1 MKLILLLFLTVLSCH
16 SFSQTFTGGGGPI
29 NDYQTTTIPIV
40 VSGLPTTIDTTNF
53 GLETVCFTINH
64 TYDGDLTLALVSPNG
79 TVAQLFS
86 GVGGGGQNFTA
97 TCLNTNAASSISSNS
112 APFTGTYKPVGQ
124 MGLVNNG
131 GNPNGTWELLVTDS
145 YGADQGNVV
154 QVSIS
159 FGTNPASYFAL
170 TSSLLPIVAIE
181 TNGNT
186 IADDPKVMA
195 DMKIIYN
202 GVGIRNYLTDTT
214 TDYSGKIGIEYRGN
228 YSASLPQKPY
238 AFETWDSLGNAINV
252 PLLGMPAENDWLL
265 IANYNDKSFAR
276 NILPFHFFDEMGHY
290 SIRSRL
296 VDVVLDGNYQG
307 IYLLCEKIKR
317 DNNRVNIAN
326 LTPTEITSPD
336 VTGGYML
343 KIDYWDNSNSWQ
355 LNYSPINCPTSDVH
369 MVYVSPNAI
378 EIVPQQASYI
388 QNYIN
393 DFETALY
400 SSTFDDPLIGYRKY
414 IDVGSFIDYFL
425 VNEVT
430 RNIDGFKKSRY
441 FSKDKDLLD
450 GTLSRLKAGPV
461 WDFDWSQKDINAGTQ
476 DGSGFIYGECNQDV
490 IPPGWYIRLL
500 EDPTFANEVRCRYN
514 ELRAS
519 IFDTVAIQAKI
530 DSVAQVVNESQNW
543 HYLVWGNMGVAS
555 GTGEVQ
561 APSQSYAEEIQK
573 LKDWY
578 NRRFAWLDTNMPG
591 DGTNCTNGITANYLE
606 QKISLFPNPI
616 TDQLTI
622 NWSDISLTG
631 ASVSITDATG
641 RSVVTTQ
648 ISSADQANQQLRLNE
663 LGGLLPGFYSLIIS
677 DGVQQVVVKICK

>member
-1 MKLILLLFLTVLSCH
+1 MKLTLLLFLTTLSG
-16 SFSQTFTGGGGPI
+16 FGYTQTFTGGGGPI

-64 TYDGDLTLALVSPNG
+64 TYVSDLTVAIIAPNG

-86 GVGGGGQNFTA
+86 GVGGAGQNFTA
-97 TCLNTNAASSISSNS
+97 TCLNTTANNSLASGN
-112 APFTGTYKPVGQ
+112 APFSGNFRPVGQ

-131 GNPNGTWELLVTDS
+131 SNPNGTWSFQVYDS

-154 QVSIS
+154 QFSLT
-159 FGTNPASYFAL
+159 FGNNPASYFSL
-170 TSSLLPIVAIE
+170 TSSLLPIVAIT

-202 GVGIRNYLTDTT
+202 GPGIRNYTTDTT
-214 TDYSGKIGIEYRGN
+214 TDYDGTIGIEYRGN

-238 AFETWDSLGNAINV
+238 AFETWDSLGNARNV
-252 PLLGMPAENDWLL
+252 SLLGMPAENDWLL

-317 DNNRVNIAN
+317 DVNRVNIAN
-326 LTPTEITSPD
+326 LDPTEITAPD
-336 VTGGYML
+336 MTGGYML
-343 KIDYWDNSNSWQ
+343 KIDYWDTSNSWE
-355 LNYSPINCPTSDVH
+355 LNYSPINCPTSAVN
-369 MVYVSPNAI
+369 MVYVDPKAA
-378 EIVPQQASYI
+378 EIVPQQANYI

-400 SSTFDDPLIGYRKY
+400 SSTFDDPLIGYRKF

-430 RNIDGFKKSRY
+430 RNVDGFKKSRY

-461 WDFDWSQKDINAGTQ
+461 WDFDWSQKDIDGGSQN
-476 DGSGFIYGECNQDV
+476 GSGFIYPICNQDV
-490 IPPGWYIRLL
+490 VPPGWYVRLF
-500 EDPTFANEVRCRYN
+500 EDPAFANEVRCRYN
-514 ELRAS
+514 ALRES
-519 IFDTVAIQAKI
+519 IFDTIAIQAKI
-530 DSVAQVVNESQNW
+530 DSVALVVNESQHW
-543 HYLVWGNMGVAS
+543 HYKVWGNMGVAT

-561 APSQSYAEEIQK
+561 APSQSYAAEIQK

-578 NRRFAWLDTNMPG
+578 TRRFAWLDNNMPG
-591 DGTNCTNGITANYLE
+591 VATNCTNSITANYLE
-606 QKISLFPNPI
+606 QKINIFPNPI

-622 NWSDISLTG
+622 NWSDLSLTG
-631 ASVSITDATG
+631 ATVSLTDAAG
-641 RSVVTTQ
+641 RTVV
-648 ISSADQANQQLRLNE
+648 SSKIGSAEQANQQLTINE
-663 LGGLLPGFYSLIIS
+663 LGGLSPGFYSLIIS

>member
-1 MKLILLLFLTVLSCH
+1 MKIILLLCLTALSGF
-16 SFSQTFTGGGGPI
+16 SFTQTFTGGGGPI

-40 VSGLPTTIDTTNF
+40 VSGLPATIDTTNF

-64 TYDGDLTLALVSPNG
+64 TYVSDLTVAIIAPNG

-86 GVGGGGQNFTA
+86 GVGGAGQNFAA
-97 TCLNTNAASSISSNS
+97 TCLNTTANNSLASGN
-112 APFTGTYKPVGQ
+112 APFSGNFKPVGQ

-131 GNPNGTWELLVTDS
+131 SNPNGTWYFQVYDS

-154 QVSIS
+154 QFSLT
-159 FGTNPASYFAL
+159 FGNNPASYFAL
-170 TSSLLPIVAIE
+170 LSSLLPIVEIN
-181 TNGNT
+181 TNGNA

-202 GVGIRNYLTDTT
+202 GPGIRNYTTDTT
-214 TDYSGKIGIEYRGN
+214 TDYDGTIGIEYRGN

-238 AFETWDSLGNAINV
+238 AFETWDSLGNARNV
-252 PLLGMPAENDWLL
+252 SLLGMPTENDWLL

-276 NILPFHFFDEMGHY
+276 NVLPFHFFDEMGHY

-317 DNNRVNIAN
+317 DVNRVNIAN
-326 LTPTEITSPD
+326 LNPTEINAPD
-336 VTGGYML
+336 VSGGYML
-343 KIDYWDNSNSWQ
+343 KIDYWDNSNSWE
-355 LNYSPINCPTSDVH
+355 LNYSPINCPTAAVN
-369 MVYVSPNAI
+369 MVYVDPKAS
-378 EIVPQQASYI
+378 EIVPQQANYI

-400 SSTFDDPLIGYRKY
+400 SSTFDNPQIGYRKF

-450 GTLSRLKAGPV
+450 GTLTRLKAGPV
-461 WDFDWSQKDINAGTQ
+461 LDFDWSQKDI
-476 DGSGFIYGECNQDV
+476 DGGSQNGAGFIYPICDQDV
-490 IPPGWYIRLL
+490 VPPGWYVRLF
-500 EDPTFANEVRCRYN
+500 EDPAFANEVRCRYN

-519 IFDTVAIQAKI
+519 IFDTSAIQAKI
-530 DSVAQVVNESQNW
+530 DSVALVVNESQHW
-543 HYLVWGNMGVAS
+543 HYKVWGNMGVAT

-561 APSQSYAEEIQK
+561 APSQSYAAEIQK

-578 NRRFAWLDTNMPG
+578 TRRFAWLDNNMPG
-591 DGTNCTNGITANYLE
+591 VATNCTNSITANYLE
-606 QKISLFPNPI
+606 QKINIFPNPI

-622 NWSDISLTG
+622 NWSDLSLTG
-631 ASVSITDATG
+631 ATVSLTDAAG
-641 RSVVTTQ
+641 RTVV
-648 ISSADQANQQLRLNE
+648 SSKIGSAEQANQQLTINE
-663 LGGLLPGFYSLIIS
+663 LGGLSPGFYSLTIS

>member
-1 MKLILLLFLTVLSCH
+1 MKLILLLFLTVLSCR

-29 NDYQTTTIPIV
+29 NDYQTTTIPII
-40 VSGLPTTIDTTNF
+40 VSGLPAIIDTTNF

-86 GVGGGGQNFTA
+86 GIGGGGQNFTA

-214 TDYSGKIGIEYRGN
+214 TDYDGKIGIEYRGN

-238 AFETWDSLGNAINV
+238 AFETWDSLGNTINASI
-252 PLLGMPAENDWLL
+252 LGMPAENDWLL

-317 DNNRVNIAN
+317 DVNRVNIAN
-326 LTPTEITSPD
+326 LTPTEISAPD

-476 DGSGFIYGECNQDV
+476 DGSGFIYGDCNQDV

-530 DSVAQVVNESQNW
+530 DSVAQMVNESQNW

-561 APSQSYAEEIQK
+561 APSQSYAAEIQK

-578 NRRFAWLDTNMPG
+578 TRRFAWLDTNMPG
-591 DGTNCTNGITANYLE
+591 DGTNCTNAITANYLK
-606 QKISLFPNPI
+606 QKISLFPNPFN
-616 TDQLTI
+616 DQLTV
-622 NWSDISLTG
+622 NWSDLSLTG
-631 ASVSITDATG
+631 ATVSLTDAAG
-641 RSVVTTQ
+641 RTIITS
-648 ISSADQANQQLRLNE
+648 IIDSAEQAIQQLTINE
-663 LGGLLPGFYSLIIS
+663 LGGLSPGFYSLIIS

>member
-1 MKLILLLFLTVLSCH
+1 MKIILLLCLTALSGFC
-16 SFSQTFTGGGGPI
+16 FTQTFTGGGGPI

-40 VSGLPTTIDTTNF
+40 VSGLPATIDTTNF

-64 TYDGDLTLALVSPNG
+64 TYVSDLTVAIIAPNG

-86 GVGGGGQNFTA
+86 GVGGAGQNFAA
-97 TCLNTNAASSISSNS
+97 TCLNTTANNSLASGN
-112 APFTGTYKPVGQ
+112 APFSGNFKPVGQ

-131 GNPNGTWELLVTDS
+131 SNPNGTWYFQVYDS

-154 QVSIS
+154 QFSLT
-159 FGTNPASYFAL
+159 FGNNPASYFAL
-170 TSSLLPIVAIE
+170 LSSLLPIVEIN
-181 TNGNT
+181 TNGNA

-202 GVGIRNYLTDTT
+202 GPGIRNYISDTT
-214 TDYSGKIGIEYRGN
+214 TDYDGTIGIEYRGN

-238 AFETWDSLGNAINV
+238 AFETWDSLGNARNV
-252 PLLGMPAENDWLL
+252 SLLGMPTENDWLL

-276 NILPFHFFDEMGHY
+276 NVLPFHFFDEMGHY

-317 DNNRVNIAN
+317 DVNRVNIAN
-326 LTPTEITSPD
+326 LNPTEINAPD
-336 VTGGYML
+336 VSGGYML
-343 KIDYWDNSNSWQ
+343 KIDYWDNSNSWE
-355 LNYSPINCPTSDVH
+355 LNYSPINCPTATVN
-369 MVYVSPNAI
+369 MVYVDPKAS
-378 EIVPQQASYI
+378 EIVPQQANYI

-400 SSTFDDPLIGYRKY
+400 SSTFDDPQIGYRKF

-450 GTLSRLKAGPV
+450 GTLTRLKAGPV
-461 WDFDWSQKDINAGTQ
+461 WDFDWSQKDI
-476 DGSGFIYGECNQDV
+476 DGGSQNGAGFIYPICDQDV
-490 IPPGWYIRLL
+490 VPPGWYVRLF
-500 EDPTFANEVRCRYN
+500 EDPAFANEVRCRYN

-519 IFDTVAIQAKI
+519 IFDTSAIQAKI
-530 DSVAQVVNESQNW
+530 DSVALVVNESQHW
-543 HYLVWGNMGVAS
+543 HYKVWGNMGVAT

-561 APSQSYAEEIQK
+561 APSQSYAAEIQK

-578 NRRFAWLDTNMPG
+578 TRRFAWLDNNMPG
-591 DGTNCTNGITANYLE
+591 VATNCTNSITANYLE
-606 QKISLFPNPI
+606 QKINIFPNPI

-622 NWSDISLTG
+622 NWSDLSLTG
-631 ASVSITDATG
+631 ATVSLTDAAG
-641 RSVVTTQ
+641 RTVV
-648 ISSADQANQQLRLNE
+648 SSKIGSAEQANQQLTINE
-663 LGGLLPGFYSLIIS
+663 LGDLSPGFYSLIIS
-677 DGVQQVVVKICK
+677 EGVQQVVVKICK

>member
-1 MKLILLLFLTVLSCH
+1 MKLILLLFLTTLSGF
-16 SFSQTFTGGGGPI
+16 SFTQTFTGGAGPI
-29 NDYQTTTIPIV
+29 NDYQTTNIPLTI
-40 VSGLPTTIDTTNF
+40 SGLPTIMDTTNF
-53 GLETVCFTINH
+53 GLSAVCFTINH
-64 TYDGDLTLALVSPNG
+64 TYVSDLTVSVVAPDG

-86 GVGGGGQNFTA
+86 GVGGAGQNFAA
-97 TCLNTNAASSISSNS
+97 TCLNTTAPNSLASGN
-112 APFTGTYKPVGQ
+112 APFSGNFKPVGQ

-131 GNPNGTWELLVTDS
+131 SNPNGTWYFRVYDS

-154 QVSIS
+154 QFSLTFS
-159 FGTNPASYFAL
+159 NNPATYFAL

-214 TDYSGKIGIEYRGN
+214 MDYSGKIGIEYRGN

-317 DNNRVNIAN
+317 DINRVNIAN

-355 LNYSPINCPTSDVH
+355 LNYSPINCPTADVH
-369 MVYVSPNAI
+369 MVYVDPKAA

-388 QNYIN
+388 QNFFN

-461 WDFDWSQKDINAGTQ
+461 WDFDWSQKDIDGGSQN
-476 DGSGFIYGECNQDV
+476 GSGFIHGICDQDV
-490 IPPGWYIRLL
+490 VPPGWYVRLL
-500 EDPTFANEVRCRYN
+500 EDPAFANEVRCRYN

-519 IFDTVAIQAKI
+519 IFDEVAIQAKI

-578 NRRFAWLDTNMPG
+578 ARRFTWLDSNMPG
-591 DGTNCTNGITANYLE
+591 SGTNCTNAITANYLE
-606 QKISLFPNPI
+606 QKISLFPNPF
-616 TDQLTI
+616 TNQLTI
-622 NWSDISLTG
+622 NWSDLSLTG

-641 RSVVTTQ
+641 RTVVTTQ
-648 ISSADQANQQLRLNE
+648 ISSADQTNQQLRLNE
-663 LGGLLPGFYSLIIS
+663 LGDLSTGFYSLIIS

>member
-641 RSVVTTQ
+641 RTVVTTQ